1 MHALSVRTVDEQIDR
16 LPSIGEIE
24 HQIIQ
29 LLESDADFGKISDL
43 VLKDP
48 VLTTRILG
56 LANSPFYGVRGTV
69 TSVNMACA
77 ILGVKTLHSYI
88 LSLAFFGGIESRLS
102 KAIVAHSFQVA
113 MLSQFISKKIGFRD
127 DSVFIVGLLHDIGKI
142 YIAEYYPKIASQLFT
157 DTSLSEHELVQLES
171 GHLGFNH
178 LQIGVLIARHWD
190 LPEKIIDAINNQMT
204 MTQDMNTINK
214 VLTLADFIANDVARH
229 DSAKTVLKHIPRTML
244 TNLDV
249 DRRELKNW
257 HTDIIDV
264 IQQAAQMA
272 ADVCQ

>member
-24 HQIIQ
+24 HQIIK

-257 HTDIIDV
+257 HTDILDV